1 MNFYAIKAIYIFEM
15 SRTFRTLL
23 QSIISPV
30 ISTALYFIVFGSAIG
45 SRMEA
50 IGNIDYG
57 TFIVPGL
64 IMLTV
69 LMQSVSNASFGIY
82 FPKFL
87 GTINELYTAPVSYL
101 EIVIAY
107 VGAAATKSIAIG
119 LIILI
124 TAFAFVP
131 LSILHPIW
139 MLVFLII
146 TSVSFSLLGFI
157 LGIWAKSFEQLNIV
171 PMLIITPLVF
181 LGGSFY
187 SITLLP
193 PFWQNVTLLNPIV
206 YLISGFR
213 WAFFGTSDVS
223 IFFSLV
229 AIGCFTGVCLIIIWL
244 IFKTGYRMKM

>member
-1 MNFYAIKAIYIFEM
+1 
-15 SRTFRTLL
+15 
-23 QSIISPV
+23 
-30 ISTALYFIVFGSAIG
+30 
-45 SRMEA
+45 
-50 IGNIDYG
+50 
-57 TFIVPGL
+57 
-64 IMLTV
+64 
-69 LMQSVSNASFGIY
+69 
-82 FPKFL
+82 
-87 GTINELYTAPVSYL
+87 
-101 EIVIAY
+101 
-107 VGAAATKSIAIG
+107 
-119 LIILI
+119 
-124 TAFAFVP
+124 
-131 LSILHPIW
+131 

-229 AIGCFTGVCLIIIWL
+229 TIGCFTGVCLIIIWL